1 MTYNS
6 ILTAELPFRNGR
18 LRVSTLPAKAVS
30 KVLAIRGFG
39 CRMKGMKYLCFLVAF
54 IGSQAQAD
62 FALQDRDT
70 VVFLGDSITAARR
83 YDRIIE
89 NYTLL
94 RYPKRHVQFFNAGKG
109 GDTMAGALDR
119 LQKEVFD
126 RNATVL
132 TVAFGVNDIGWGTK
146 ADAEHKTTYLDS
158 LRKLIERCKQRQVR
172 VFICSPAI
180 TNEAPDRAE
189 KGFLQQMADEGLALA
204 KSLGADTI
212 DIQRSMR
219 DVQRRVL
226 ALNKNQKDQAKQT
239 KLHVEDGVH
248 LNDLGQL
255 AMAVAILKGLGAPAD
270 VSSADIDAPSSTV
283 VSAAGCTITNVDG
296 NAGGIAFDRLDEG
309 LPINFG
315 TFGAL
320 QFFAVPVPEEL
331 NRYMLSVRGLPAGR
345 YELQAGGRELG
356 KFTAQ
361 QLAKGLNI
369 SSLTSNGWEPGG
381 PWDAQAAALKM
392 VTDARMEIVNSQDY
406 SDHFLPNHPGMNEVR
421 TESAATLER
430 IERLQRK
437 IAAPVTVH
445 FEVKRL
451 AND

>member
-1 MTYNS
+1 MVAS
-6 ILTAELPFRNGR
+6 S
-18 LRVSTLPAKAVS
+18 LR
-30 KVLAIRGFG
+30 
-39 CRMKGMKYLCFLVAF
+39 
-54 IGSQAQAD
+54 AD
-62 FALQDRDT
+62 FALHDGDT

-94 RYPKRHVQFFNAGKG
+94 RYPQRHVKFFNAGKG
-109 GDTMAGALDR
+109 GDTMTGALDR
-119 LQKEVFD
+119 LQREVFD
-126 RNATVL
+126 RHATVL
-132 TVAFGVNDIGWGTK
+132 TVAFGVNDIGWGMK
-146 ADAEHKTTYLDS
+146 ADAEHKAAYLNS
-158 LRKLIERCKQRQVR
+158 LRTLVERCKEQHIR

-180 TNEAPDRAE
+180 TNETPDRAE
-189 KGFLQQMADEGLALA
+189 KGFLQQMCDEGLALA
-204 KSLGADTI
+204 KSLGAGTI

-219 DVQRRVL
+219 EVQRRVL
-226 ALNKNQKDQAKQT
+226 ALNKNQKDVAKQT

-270 VSSADIDAPSSTV
+270 VSSAEIDAAASKPT
-283 VSAAGCTITNVDG
+283 SAIGCTVTNVQVTADG
-296 NAGGIAFDRLDEG
+296 ISFDRLDEG

-331 NRYMLSVRGLPAGR
+331 NRYMLSVRGLAVGR
-345 YELQAGGRELG
+345 YELRAGGRALG

-361 QLAKGLNI
+361 QLANGLNI
-369 SSLTSNGWEPGG
+369 SSMTANGWEPGG

-392 VTDARMEIVNSQDY
+392 VTDARMEIVGSQTYGDM
-406 SDHFLPNHPGMNEVR
+406 FLANHPGMDAVR
-421 TESAATLER
+421 AETTATLER
-430 IERLQRK
+430 LEALQRK

-451 AND
+451 ANE